1 MKSEDEL
8 NEGNEIRETIF
19 EEVKE
24 DKETKKENLNSQL
37 KHAFDIDESFGDQ
50 LPKEIEDEIREIM

>member
-24 DKETKKENLNSQL
+24 DKETKKENLNS
-37 KHAFDIDESFGDQ
+37 
-50 LPKEIEDEIREIM
+50 